1 MPYVGTL
8 KILGVLAIV
17 GVLGF
22 DGVSIGLCHISTQDD
37 ANSAALAAMEEWGT
51 HHNINTAYEAAQQSA
66 AGHGETVLKERLGP
80 LAALAYWLA
89 CLGLTTVAIL
99 MALLDVR
106 AVQSRR
112 RQEQRALFQD
122 ALKNIEAEA
131 RKRMPGNTG
140 NNGRK

>member
-1 MPYVGTL
+1 MEFDATARRRW
-8 KILGVLAIV
+8 LG
-17 GVLGF
+17 
-22 DGVSIGLCHISTQDD
+22 
-37 ANSAALAAMEEWGT
+37 ALAL
-51 HHNINTAYEAAQQSA
+51 
-66 AGHGETVLKERLGP
+66 AGALGMLLLGETVLKERLGP

-106 AVQSRR
+106 AVQSRS